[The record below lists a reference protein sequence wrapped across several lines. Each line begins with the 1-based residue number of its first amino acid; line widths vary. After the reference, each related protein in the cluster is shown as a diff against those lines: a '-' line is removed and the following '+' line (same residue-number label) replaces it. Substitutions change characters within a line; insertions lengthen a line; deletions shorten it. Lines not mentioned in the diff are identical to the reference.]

1 MRPLDGDFLIILSRG
16 RAPPGGFKFEV
27 KVNGVIYGPPDV
39 VSLYKI
45 RSWVSFIPSPPQKN
59 GHLLHFWPSGR
70 STSNAS
76 NTANTSNVTRDGSLT
91 VEDRSK
97 QNVLSREK

>member
-1 MRPLDGDFLIILSRG
+1 MSAPCTTIIRPLRRPLDEDFLIILSRG

-45 RSWVSFIPSPPQKN
+45 RTWASFAPPPLPPTPKKKKTNLAPSPFLAQRQKY
-59 GHLLHFWPSGR
+59 
-70 STSNAS
+70 
-76 NTANTSNVTRDGSLT
+76 
-91 VEDRSK
+91 E
-97 QNVLSREK
+97 